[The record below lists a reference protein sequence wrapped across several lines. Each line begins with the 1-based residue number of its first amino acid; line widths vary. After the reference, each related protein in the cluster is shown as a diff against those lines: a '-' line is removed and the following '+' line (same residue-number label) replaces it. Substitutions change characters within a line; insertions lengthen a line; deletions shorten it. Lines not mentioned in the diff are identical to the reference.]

1 MKKSK
6 LWQRQLFAG
15 AIFLTAI
22 SMIIVNPGLLLADES
37 KPDWEYGGSN
47 NPTHWG
53 ELSSEYKSCE
63 LGTNQSPVNITTT
76 QKGKAAA
83 IEFDYQPSTVE
94 VINTGHTIQA
104 NYEPGSTVKING
116 QVYDLVQFHFHTPS
130 EHEIEGDAAAMEL
143 HFVHKNKAG
152 KLAVVG
158 VMMNAGQ
165 ENPIIASVWNAIPA
179 NDQAEKGNKI
189 TLDAAQLL
197 PKDKAF
203 VSYSGSLTT
212 PPCSEQVSWN
222 ILSKP
227 IEVLPEQIETF
238 ESIYSY
244 NARPIQPLNGRSVE
258 LHED

>member
-6 LWQRQLFAG
+6 LWQRQLLAG
-15 AIFLTAI
+15 AIFLTATL
-22 SMIIVNPGLLLADES
+22 MIIVNPGLSLADEN

-47 NPTHWG
+47 NPTHWS
-53 ELSSEYKSCE
+53 ELSSEFKSCE
-63 LGTNQSPVNITTT
+63 LGSNQSPINITTT

-83 IEFDYQPSTVE
+83 IEFDYHPSTVE
-94 VINTGHTIQA
+94 VINNGHTIQA
-104 NYEPGSTVKING
+104 NYEPGSTVKIDG
-116 QVYDLVQFHFHTPS
+116 QVYDLLQFHFHTPS
-130 EHEIEGDAAAMEL
+130 EHEIEGKSAAMEL

-158 VMMNAGQ
+158 VMMDAGA
-165 ENPIIASVWNAIPA
+165 ENPLIASVWDDIPTD
-179 NDQAEKGNKI
+179 NKAEKGNKI
-189 TLDAAQLL
+189 TLDAAKLL
-197 PKDKAF
+197 PKDKTF

-227 IEVLPEQIETF
+227 IEVSSEQIETF